1 MDTHFSI
8 ILWYE
13 IDKLLTLKHWKIKAS
28 EDQGKFRFRQKKT
41 KILVWV
47 VHYIV
52 TEKPREVAGERLL
65 RRLSTPS
72 YGKVASRFLIDVP
85 IGNTKNA
92 KALQVNKL

>member
-1 MDTHFSI
+1 MHTLVKPPPSI
-8 ILWYE
+8 RNKTSTELIC
-13 IDKLLTLKHWKIKAS
+13 KTPTSGLT
-28 EDQGKFRFRQKKT
+28 FRHTRP
-41 KILVWV
+41 
-47 VHYIV
+47 V

-65 RRLSTPS
+65 RRLSTTS

>member
-1 MDTHFSI
+1 MKSGRDRGGGRSQNLCDGHK
-8 ILWYE
+8 LPPLVE
-13 IDKLLTLKHWKIKAS
+13 IDLT
-28 EDQGKFRFRQKKT
+28 G
-41 KILVWV
+41 
-47 VHYIV
+47 IV

-65 RRLSTPS
+65 RRLSTTS

>member
-1 MDTHFSI
+1 MHTLVKPPPSI
-8 ILWYE
+8 RNKTSAELICKTP
-13 IDKLLTLKHWKIKAS
+13 IIGLT
-28 EDQGKFRFRQKKT
+28 FRHTRP
-41 KILVWV
+41 
-47 VHYIV
+47 V

-65 RRLSTPS
+65 RRLSTTS